1 MHRQTCG
8 HQRTGYRASSCPSP
22 CGAQGVTPSLQ
33 TWQHRVSSQ
42 LPLPLFLFSLDS
54 AMLFLALLLL
64 LPKLTLPISLVV
76 SPFFS
81 GHIWRASCFLSRGL
95 RFLPQR
101 TCLGCDSLKSAQ
113 GALLNPPSLAPPTS
127 SPQVLSLHPNSYRNL
142 NCSQLKT
149 QEKKCFHTCAKHLGP
164 GEWVCVCRLPISPAL
179 PLLHPVALHSVLARV
194 ILATP

>member
-1 MHRQTCG
+1 MWTSENRLQSQFLPFTMW
-8 HQRTGYRASSCPSP
+8 SSGSHPQSSDLAA
-22 CGAQGVTPSLQ
+22 GLFI
-33 TWQHRVSSQ
+33 HRVSSQ

-149 QEKKCFHTCAKHLGP
+149 QEKNVSTL
-164 GEWVCVCRLPISPAL
+164 VQS
-179 PLLHPVALHSVLARV
+179 
-194 ILATP
+194 T